1 MTAQTS
7 HEVDVSRVPPF
18 PVVRLELRQESDETW
33 TGLVDGRKV
42 AERVSFD
49 ESLGVVEGQAQ
60 QRARQRPSGM
70 IRAIRTGFGL
80 DEATDVVITSD
91 GVVVPTTA
99 PEEKKSLRGR
109 WLFGAVVLLVAGG
122 AGAVIAVAATTHHAA
137 PKPAAAPSPAQL
149 PVVPPPG
156 FSAVAGWSVPV
167 VATSSEQSSVATGS
181 GEVFAVSSD
190 GTALMGLDAGT
201 GVQHWRSK
209 FPVSSSGVTVSGGP
223 VWVQQGSTQVVMAW
237 TSDRIAAFD
246 PATGH
251 VVQSWSLPQGMSQV
265 AAYPNG
271 VVAGGVG
278 QQVQLFTP
286 SSSLQRVVPAGA
298 TVVGVGPDG
307 TSVVAVGQGRAW
319 QVSSPSVAGDGVAL
333 PTPKGMT
340 LSGPMG
346 VLGSTLVLAWAPTNE
361 TGSAW
366 MQAVAVGDWHQQW
379 LMKSPVSNL
388 NASVSSGTTVATP
401 KAVQAPNGSWAVLG
415 PVLMDAHGK
424 AHGLPDGWST
434 TAINSSM
441 AYGRT
446 SQGTAVAH
454 ADGTVQQTNSATVNL
469 TGEST
474 SVGAADD
481 AGHSFVVASNG
492 AGSTQLYALQPTGGK

>member
-1 MTAQTS
+1 MAP
-7 HEVDVSRVPPF
+7 EVDGGVDITRVPPF
-18 PVVRLELRQESDETW
+18 PVVRLEVREEGDQAW

-42 AERVSFD
+42 AERVAFEDALSA
-49 ESLGVVEGQAQ
+49 VEDQ
-60 QRARQRPSGM
+60 ARQRAEQRPRGM

-80 DEATDVVITSD
+80 DEATDVVVTAD
-91 GVVVPTTA
+91 GAVIPTTA
-99 PEEKKSLRGR
+99 PEEKKPLRGR
-109 WLFGAVVLLVAGG
+109 LLFGAAALLVAGG
-122 AGAVIAVAATTHHAA
+122 VGSVIAVAATTHHAA
-137 PKPAAAPSPAQL
+137 PKPVAAPSPAQL

-167 VATSSEQSSVATGS
+167 VATNSEQSSVATGA
-181 GEVFAVSSD
+181 GQVFGVSSD

-201 GVQHWRSK
+201 GVQHWRTK

-265 AAYPNG
+265 AAYPSG

-286 SSSLQRVVPAGA
+286 SSALQRVVPAGA

-346 VLGSTLVLAWAPTNE
+346 VLGSTLVLAWTPTNQ

-388 NASVSSGTTVATP
+388 NASVNSGTTVATP
-401 KAVQAPNGSWAVLG
+401 QAVQAPNGSWAVLG

-434 TAINSSM
+434 TAINNSM

-454 ADGTVQQTNSATVNL
+454 ADGTVQQTNSATINL
-469 TGEST
+469 TGQTT

-492 AGSTQLYALQPTGGK
+492 ASSTQLYALQPTGSK